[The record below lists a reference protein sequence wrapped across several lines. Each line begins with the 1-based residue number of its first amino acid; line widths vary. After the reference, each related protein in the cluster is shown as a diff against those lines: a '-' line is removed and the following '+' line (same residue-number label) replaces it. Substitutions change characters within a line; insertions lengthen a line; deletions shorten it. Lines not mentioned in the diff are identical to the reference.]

1 MSEKIKTITNISI
14 LCVIS
19 YILTIFFRIPISSF
33 LKYDPKDIIITLG
46 GLIFN
51 PGICFL
57 VTVIVCFL
65 EMITVGSTGIF
76 GFLMNVLSTL
86 TFSVTVSTIYNK
98 LNNKYSLLIGLM
110 FASIFSA
117 LFMVLTNLLIIPFYM
132 KITWDLSI
140 NLILWVFLPFNI
152 LKCLINSLLVLLFY
166 KIIKNLKLKI

>member
-76 GFLMNVLSTL
+76 GFMMNVLSTL
-86 TFSVTVSTIYNK
+86 TFSVTVSTVYNK
-98 LNNKYSLLIGLM
+98 LNNKYSILIGLL
-110 FASIFSA
+110 FAGIFST
-117 LFMVLTNLLIIPFYM
+117 LFMVLANLLIIPFYM
-132 KITWDLSI
+132 KIAWEPSI
-140 NLILWVFLPFNI
+140 NLILWIFLPFNV
-152 LKCLINSLLVLLFY
+152 LKSFVNSLFILLFY
-166 KIIKNLKLKI
+166 KIIKDSKLKI